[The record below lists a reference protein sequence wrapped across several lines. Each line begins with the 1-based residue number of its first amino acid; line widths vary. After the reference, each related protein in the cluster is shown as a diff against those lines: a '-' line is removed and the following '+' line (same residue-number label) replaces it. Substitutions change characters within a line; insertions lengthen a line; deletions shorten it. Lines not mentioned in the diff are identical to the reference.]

1 MRRYVRVKAH
11 FWYTKSCSKAK
22 KKNYKKYKTNMHN
35 KYKINQNAERK
46 RDELALESV
55 EYESRSTISGTIDI
69 IGTFAIR

>member
-1 MRRYVRVKAH
+1 
-11 FWYTKSCSKAK
+11 
-22 KKNYKKYKTNMHN
+22 MHN

-69 IGTFAIR
+69 IGTFAIRWAYVQKETKKP